1 MQCKACCKARLI
13 IQNAWLDIWKCRFHK
28 WISIVSQSFETLM
41 WVLLCIT
48 RWSRPSQVNGV
59 LQFYAI
65 FVSQDG
71 AEPTVVHN
79 SSKLVEEHTLRNLT
93 PGTAYDI
100 TVAVS
105 LWILIFTLL
114 SWILVYLCAHFR
126 LAQALAAPEAP
137 LLRLSLRKARQR
149 MCRPHWSPLC
159 PHMLSTSAGPLLIL
173 RMVRRASPF
182 CHISECMHC

>member
-1 MQCKACCKARLI
+1 M
-13 IQNAWLDIWKCRFHK
+13 LD
-28 WISIVSQSFETLM
+28 SIFESADFTNGSPQSRSLSKHF
-41 WVLLCIT
+41 LLCVT

-114 SWILVYLCAHFR
+114 S
-126 LAQALAAPEAP
+126 
-137 LLRLSLRKARQR
+137 
-149 MCRPHWSPLC
+149 
-159 PHMLSTSAGPLLIL
+159 
-173 RMVRRASPF
+173 
-182 CHISECMHC
+182 